1 MEDKDK
7 KEKSLY
13 YIIETINLLVENE
26 KTLLK
31 RIQKLETQLKKLAK
45 AIVEDGLSRGD
56 ILYKPDGFDDGK
68 DDEEKDDDLTDKQ
81 QELPDFI
88 KDKIKAK
95 KGEK

>member
-31 RIQKLETQLKKLAK
+31 RIQKLETQLTNLAK

-56 ILYKPDGFDDGK
+56 ILYKPDGFDNDK
-68 DDEEKDDDLTDKQ
+68 DDEEDDDLSD
-81 QELPDFI
+81 DRI
-88 KDKIKAK
+88 IN
-95 KGEK
+95 